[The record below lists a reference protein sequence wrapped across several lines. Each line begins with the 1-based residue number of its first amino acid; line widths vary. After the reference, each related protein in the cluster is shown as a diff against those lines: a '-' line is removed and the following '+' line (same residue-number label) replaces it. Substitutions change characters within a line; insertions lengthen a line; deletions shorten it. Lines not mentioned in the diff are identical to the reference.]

1 MKHII
6 FLFFFL
12 IISFD
17 SFSQSVY
24 STDYNYQAEINVFV
38 TKYKYSAD
46 LLVFKVKEKYQAKE
60 NSGLWYFSNI
70 TQSDKKIFFVKYDY
84 QADLKIFFVDYKYQA
99 GWVKN
104 KYKYLLY

>member
-38 TKYKYSAD
+38 TKNKYSAD
-46 LLVFKVKEKYQAKE
+46 LLVFKVKEKYQTNACNRSIPRFTNPNIPKA
-60 NSGLWYFSNI
+60 NYSNYHK
-70 TQSDKKIFFVKYDY
+70 Q
-84 QADLKIFFVDYKYQA
+84 
-99 GWVKN
+99 W
-104 KYKYLLY
+104 